1 MQLDYKHVGYT
12 VFFNTDSICTGDDKQ
27 ATGGTEFGLHIT
39 TIVLDL
45 NFPNILY
52 FYVDH

>member
-1 MQLDYKHVGYT
+1 MTVRLDFKHVGYT
-12 VFFNTDSICTGDDKQ
+12 VFFNTDSIFTGDDKQ
-27 ATGGTEFGLHIT
+27 ASDGTEFGLHIS
-39 TIVLDL
+39 TIDL